1 VHSEV
6 ACWLYTGERQSAVIR
21 SRGVQILLKQ
31 DLGYFDRFA
40 GSGVF
45 VSQISSDVLSVH
57 HTLSEKVGNYV
68 HNMATF
74 VGGLTIGFISC
85 WPIALLTLS
94 TAPLILT
101 AGCVSNG
108 FLTRLAEHVQET
120 YSEAAVIAEQV
131 YHFTYSFI
139 FYLWSSVLF
148 HPPKLLNLL
157 LGLCCCI

>member
-57 HTLSEKVGNYV
+57 HTLSEKVNLKFQTHASYYSLKMKV
-68 HNMATF
+68 
-74 VGGLTIGFISC
+74 
-85 WPIALLTLS
+85 LL
-94 TAPLILT
+94 
-101 AGCVSNG
+101 
-108 FLTRLAEHVQET
+108 
-120 YSEAAVIAEQV
+120 
-131 YHFTYSFI
+131 
-139 FYLWSSVLF
+139 
-148 HPPKLLNLL
+148 LLNSLHSTPL
-157 LGLCCCI
+157 

>member
-1 VHSEV
+1 VRHCSKSM
-6 ACWLYTGERQSAVIR
+6 Y
-21 SRGVQILLKQ
+21 
-31 DLGYFDRFA
+31 
-40 GSGVF
+40 
-45 VSQISSDVLSVH
+45 LSVGVYIAQ
-57 HTLSEKVGNYV
+57 VGNYV

-139 FYLWSSVLF
+139 FGLQSSSVPLS
-148 HPPKLLNLL
+148 LLIFFWFCVAVFRHTDDCFCLNPVLEFQLL
-157 LGLCCCI
+157 SWPVLSICHTLL

>member
-1 VHSEV
+1 M
-6 ACWLYTGERQSAVIR
+6 Y
-21 SRGVQILLKQ
+21 
-31 DLGYFDRFA
+31 
-40 GSGVF
+40 
-45 VSQISSDVLSVH
+45 LSVGVYIAQ
-57 HTLSEKVGNYV
+57 VGNYV

>member
-57 HTLSEKVGNYV
+57 HTLSEKVNLKFQD
-68 HNMATF
+68 T
-74 VGGLTIGFISC
+74 C
-85 WPIALLTLS
+85 
-94 TAPLILT
+94 
-101 AGCVSNG
+101 
-108 FLTRLAEHVQET
+108 
-120 YSEAAVIAEQV
+120 
-131 YHFTYSFI
+131 
-139 FYLWSSVLF
+139 
-148 HPPKLLNLL
+148 KLLFTENESFVVVEFSSFNPSVKLVHR
-157 LGLCCCI
+157 IWNYEENIQA